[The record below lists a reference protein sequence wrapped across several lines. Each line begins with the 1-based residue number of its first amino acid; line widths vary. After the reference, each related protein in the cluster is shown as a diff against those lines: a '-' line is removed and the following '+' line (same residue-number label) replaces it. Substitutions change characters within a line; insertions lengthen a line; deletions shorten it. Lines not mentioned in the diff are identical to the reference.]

1 MDDVATRQ
9 LAATYQGAIARSI
22 TQLRRSLGSLNCAG
36 TEMPNRLWNVFAF
49 CLYEKSLR
57 RFLLNGG
64 TAAVTLHLWLVADF
78 ASLDIYLA

>member
-1 MDDVATRQ
+1 MDSVATGH
-9 LAATYQGAIARSI
+9 LAATYQGALARSI
-22 TQLRRSLGSLNCAG
+22 IQLQRSLGSLNCAK

-64 TAAVTLHLWLVADF
+64 TAAVTLNK
-78 ASLDIYLA
+78 